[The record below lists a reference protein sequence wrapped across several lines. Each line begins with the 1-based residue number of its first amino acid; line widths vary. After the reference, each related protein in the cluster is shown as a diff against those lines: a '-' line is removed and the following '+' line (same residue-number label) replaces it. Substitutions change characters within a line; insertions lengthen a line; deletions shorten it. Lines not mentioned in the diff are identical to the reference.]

1 MTQQETR
8 DRIVGRMRGVIRCIK
23 DGQYIEGAIIDGLY
37 EVGVEIADEI
47 IKLRDELET
56 MRDKA
61 TAWDARQ
68 QYILEPG
75 DDDPTYESW
84 ENAEFNLRMAE
95 KNKTIAELRERIAA
109 LEAWTPMS
117 TAPDEIDVPY
127 LVATLDGRV
136 AERVW
141 CRDWMGSA
149 PEFYLRDE
157 DSIGRGEIAYW
168 RKIVPPVP
176 TPMEGR

>member
-1 MTQQETR
+1 MTGTY
-8 DRIVGRMRGVIRCIK
+8 DRINNLIHK
-23 DGQYIEGAIIDGLY
+23 AIDWDWETMTGNPAL
-37 EVGVEIADEI
+37 EIAGEI
-47 IKLRDELET
+47 DAK
-56 MRDKA
+56 DK
-61 TAWDARQ
+61 R
-68 QYILEPG
+68 
-75 DDDPTYESW
+75 
-84 ENAEFNLRMAE
+84 
-95 KNKTIAELRERIAA
+95 IAELEGLLREAETMIKNADVSVNTLTKAGDMLAARLDQALAEVAAKAQHIAE
-109 LEAWTPMS
+109 LEAWTPIS
-117 TAPDEIDVPY
+117 TEPDEIDVPY

-141 CRDWMGSA
+141 CRDWMGNA

>member
-1 MTQQETR
+1 MTTTGIEHEWTPGTR
-8 DRIVGRMRGVIRCIK
+8 K
-23 DGQYIEGAIIDGLY
+23 AY
-37 EVGVEIADEI
+37 
-47 IKLRDELET
+47 DELEARF
-56 MRDKA
+56 MALEPLHEARFKA
-61 TAWDARQ
+61 AAWDARQ

-117 TAPDEIDVPY
+117 TAPDEIDVQY

-136 AERVW
+136 GTRAW
-141 CRDWMGSA
+141 CRDWMGNA

-157 DSIGRGEIAYW
+157 DDIEAYRGEIAYW
-168 RKIVPPVP
+168 RKIIPPAP
-176 TPMEGR
+176 TPMEAK